1 MFLNTTQVPNRQKG
15 RLNDSLAA
23 PREVKRSRGAQ
34 PGNHNA
40 RKHAVEPEKQ
50 EDNLLVSLKRKT
62 GGQPG
67 NQNAR
72 THGFYARRLPQS
84 QLDGLEETTVRS
96 LEDEIEVMR
105 VFARK
110 VAELGA
116 EVNDLDEAK
125 SLLNTLANATGS
137 INRLVRTHTRIPDP
151 HLDPQWMLR
160 QALLELEEEWP
171 ELKQFGDQFRTP
183 EEIVEVDARIT
194 ARTAREL
201 AERQAQNSNPDLPA
215 SAAPSPVL

>member
-1 MFLNTTQVPNRQKG
+1 VGSVGAIHASRDN
-15 RLNDSLAA
+15 
-23 PREVKRSRGAQ
+23 SRGDSRI
-34 PGNHNA
+34 A
-40 RKHAVEPEKQ
+40 RSERDESPPTE
-50 EDNLLVSLKRKT
+50 KRKR

-72 THGFYARRLPQS
+72 IHGSTKQKRGAPTGNQNAKTHGFYARRLPQS

-105 VFARK
+105 VFSRK

-116 EVNDLDEAK
+116 EVDDLDEAK

-137 INRLVRTHTRIPDP
+137 INRLVRTHTHIPDP
-151 HLDPQWMLR
+151 TLDPQWMLR

-171 ELKQFGDQFRTP
+171 ELKRFANDSLTP
-183 EEIVEVDARIT
+183 EEIAELDAKI
-194 ARTAREL
+194 AVNAAREK
-201 AERQAQNSNPDLPA
+201 ERLKREYGNPDLPA
-215 SAAPSPVL
+215 PAAPPTVL

>member
-1 MFLNTTQVPNRQKG
+1 MFLNTTQIT
-15 RLNDSLAA
+15 
-23 PREVKRSRGAQ
+23 KRRKGAQ
-34 PGNHNA
+34 PGNQNA
-40 RKHAVEPEKQ
+40 RKHAIDPEKQ

-84 QLDGLEETTVRS
+84 QLEGLEETTVRS

-116 EVNDLDEAK
+116 EVDDLDEAK
-125 SLLNTLANATGS
+125 SLLNSLAYATGS
-137 INRLVRTHTRIPDP
+137 INRLVRTHTHIPDP

-171 ELKQFGDQFRTP
+171 DLKKFGDQFRTA
-183 EEIVEVDARIT
+183 EEIAEVDARVA
-194 ARTAREL
+194 ARLAREQEL
-201 AERQAQNSNPDLPA
+201 RKLEDGTSDLPA
-215 SAAPSPVL
+215 SAALPPVV

>member
-1 MFLNTTQVPNRQKG
+1 MSADQVFSSSNNPLVSQPVG
-15 RLNDSLAA
+15 VVGAIHES
-23 PREVKRSRGAQ
+23 PPIVKRRRGGQ
-34 PGNHNA
+34 PGNQNA
-40 RKHAVEPEKQ
+40 RNHEGQTPKT
-50 EDNLLVSLKRKT
+50 KR
-62 GGQPG
+62 GAPSG

-171 ELKQFGDQFRTP
+171 ELKQFGDQFRTT
-183 EEIVEVDARIT
+183 EEIAEVDARIAT
-194 ARTAREL
+194 RQAREL
-201 AERQAQNSNPDLPA
+201 AERQAQNGNPDLPA

>member
-1 MFLNTTQVPNRQKG
+1 VFPNTISKPK
-15 RLNDSLAA
+15 
-23 PREVKRSRGAQ
+23 KRRGGQ
-34 PGNHNA
+34 PGNQNA
-40 RKHAVEPEKQ
+40 RKHAIEPFKE
-50 EDNLLVSLKRKT
+50 EVNLEVTPKRKT

-116 EVNDLDEAK
+116 EVDDLNEAK
-125 SLLNTLANATGS
+125 SVLNTLANATGS
-137 INRLVRTHTRIPDP
+137 INRLVRTHTHIPDP
-151 HLDPQWMLR
+151 TLDPQWMLR

-171 ELKQFGDQFRTP
+171 DLKKFGDQFRTA
-183 EEIVEVDARIT
+183 EEIAEVDARVA
-194 ARTAREL
+194 ARLAREQEL
-201 AERQAQNSNPDLPA
+201 RKLEDGTPDLPA
-215 SAAPSPVL
+215 SAALPPVV

>member
-1 MFLNTTQVPNRQKG
+1 LVLAGNPQVNVGSEYSETPKKK
-15 RLNDSLAA
+15 S
-23 PREVKRSRGAQ
+23 
-34 PGNHNA
+34 
-40 RKHAVEPEKQ
+40 
-50 EDNLLVSLKRKT
+50 

-84 QLDGLEETTVRS
+84 QLEGLEETTVRS

-116 EVNDLDEAK
+116 EVDDLDEAK
-125 SLLNTLANATGS
+125 SVLNTLANATGS
-137 INRLVRTHTRIPDP
+137 INRLVRTHTHIPDP
-151 HLDPQWMLR
+151 TLDPQWMLR

-171 ELKQFGDQFRTP
+171 DLKKFGDQFRTA
-183 EEIVEVDARIT
+183 EEIAEVDARIA
-194 ARTAREL
+194 ARNAREL
-201 AERQAQNSNPDLPA
+201 AQQQSEYDPGDPA
-215 SAAPSPVL
+215 